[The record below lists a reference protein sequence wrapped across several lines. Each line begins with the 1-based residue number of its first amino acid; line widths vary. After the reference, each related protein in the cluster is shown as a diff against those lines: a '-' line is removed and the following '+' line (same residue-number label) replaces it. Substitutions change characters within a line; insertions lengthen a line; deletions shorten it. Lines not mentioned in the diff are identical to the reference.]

1 MYRLRY
7 IMVLFA
13 AVSLCS
19 ACGEQKTEDAVNE
32 ADSVPQLVY
41 RIQQCSRLY
50 TTEYHIH
57 KIITHEDVVR
67 MKGNILNRDVNV
79 ALPFG
84 ERRMAIPMDATL
96 KAWIDLSDF
105 SEKNIVREGRHI
117 SILLPDPQITLTSSK
132 IQQKEVREYVGIM
145 RSNFTDKEITSYQ
158 QQGRQAILESLD
170 NDRFIREAQ
179 ANAARVLVPLIVQM
193 GYREEDIS
201 IVFRKDLD
209 IDKLININI
218 EKP

>member
-105 SEKNIVREGRHI
+105 SEKNIVRVGRHI

>member
-1 MYRLRY
+1 
-7 IMVLFA
+7 MVLFA

-79 ALPFG
+79 PLPFG

>member
-79 ALPFG
+79 PLPFG